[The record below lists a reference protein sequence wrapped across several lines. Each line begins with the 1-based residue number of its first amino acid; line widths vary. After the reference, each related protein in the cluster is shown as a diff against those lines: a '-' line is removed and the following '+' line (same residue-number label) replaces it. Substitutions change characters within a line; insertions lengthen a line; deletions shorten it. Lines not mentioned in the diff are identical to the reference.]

1 MMTIRLYQNISPRE
15 KVRKT
20 LVIPQSPAPAV
31 LQGYLRD
38 ETSLID
44 PVLTFEIPMAN
55 IVDVNYLYIE
65 DFKRYYYIT
74 HLRSIRTGLV
84 EVSCHVDVLMSF

>member
-1 MMTIRLYQNISPRE
+1 M
-15 KVRKT
+15 
-20 LVIPQSPAPAV
+20 
-31 LQGYLRD
+31 
-38 ETSLID
+38 ID